1 MVESVVSYRQVG
13 KEFPGKLFRGR
24 SPEPS
29 DYDSITPAFGT
40 KSARFIAPSHRPP
53 SAPRA
58 ITPIHGHTVLGC
70 MGKSQRFKPR
80 QYASITPGPGSYNWK
95 IGESVKLIKT
105 AFMSKESRSASPVC
119 VSPAPGHYDP
129 HTVPGTRST
138 SSMFR
143 STVKR
148 LATILQ
154 PVAPPPGT
162 YSPKYAAVSKT
173 PAVTSSF
180 KQSVAK
186 RRIQINLYNPLSKP
200 SEDPS
205 PGPGAYELPRARAA
219 FNPLPSA
226 VFLSAENRFPTPQ
239 PVSACT
245 YDVLPKTVQRQ
256 AVAMAAFKSDTSR
269 ELPVSE
275 AEPGPTSY
283 RPSPLPKHQ
292 SFHLNLSKRWVK

>member
-1 MVESVVSYRQVG
+1 MVESAVSYRQVG

-29 DYDSITPAFGT
+29 EYESISPAFGT
-40 KSARFIAPSHRPP
+40 KSARFIAHSNRPP
-53 SAPRA
+53 SAARA

-80 QYASITPGPGSYNWK
+80 QYASITPGPGTYNWK

-105 AFMSKESRSASPVC
+105 AFMSKESRSVSPIC

-148 LATILQ
+148 LATIIQ

-162 YSPKYAAVSKT
+162 YSPKYTSISKIS
-173 PAVTSSF
+173 AGTSSF
-180 KQSVAK
+180 KQPVSK
-186 RRIQINLYNPLSKP
+186 RRIQINLFNPLSKL

-205 PGPGAYELPRARAA
+205 PGPGAYELTSSRAA

-239 PVSACT
+239 PVSTCT
-245 YDVLPKTVQRQ
+245 YDVLPKTVPKQ

-269 ELPVSE
+269 KLPESE
-275 AEPGPTSY
+275 AEPGPTYY
-283 RPSPLPKHQ
+283 RPSLLPKHQ